1 MTIEYKNKPYKYP
14 VEIELSS
21 KCNFKCLWCIHK
33 ILPDRWN
40 DLSLENFKKIINFIK
55 LNKENIDHIGLNW
68 IWEPLLNQNILL
80 ILDELLEIKDMPVLL
95 PTKWWKLLTD
105 KILEKIQELRVKWVD
120 INVQFCLYSMRK
132 DVLNEICGVDYYDD
146 FFRTVKKL
154 KSLKFDF
161 TSELL
166 LTKYTK
172 NEVEYYKKFCLSIWI
187 DPIIH
192 RLHNFWWKLETYN
205 ELYLDWE
212 TEPYKDYNWLCWFKP
227 FFNRKA
233 EVTPWTFCWHY
244 NFGAMD
250 KYNYEW
256 WMIDIINDCYDTIN
270 LKNEYCSKCN
280 DNILNAK

>member
-1 MTIEYKNKPYKYP
+1 MIKYKDKPYKYP

-21 KCNFKCLWCIHK
+21 KCNFKCVWCIHK
-33 ILPDRWN
+33 ILPDRWH
-40 DLSLENFKKIINFIK
+40 DLSFDNFRKIINFVK
-55 LNKENIDHIGLNW
+55 LNKENIDHIWLNW

-80 ILDELLEIKDMPVLL
+80 ILDELLEIKDIPVLL

-105 KILEKIQELRVKWVD
+105 KIIEKIQFLRSRWVD

-132 DVLNEICGVDYYDD
+132 EVLNEICWVDYYDD

-154 KSLKFDF
+154 KSLNFDF

-172 NEVEYYKKFCLSIWI
+172 NEVEYYKKFCHSIWI

-192 RLHNFWWKLETYN
+192 RLHNFWWKLENYN
-205 ELYLDWE
+205 DLYVE
-212 TEPYKDYNWLCWFKP
+212 GVTESYKDYNWICWFKP

-233 EVTPWTFCWHY
+233 EITPWTFCWHY
-244 NFGAMD
+244 NLWPMD
-250 KYNYEW
+250 KYNYKW
-256 WMIDIINDCYDTIN
+256 WMVEVINDCYDIID
-270 LKNEYCSKCN
+270 LKNKYCSKCN